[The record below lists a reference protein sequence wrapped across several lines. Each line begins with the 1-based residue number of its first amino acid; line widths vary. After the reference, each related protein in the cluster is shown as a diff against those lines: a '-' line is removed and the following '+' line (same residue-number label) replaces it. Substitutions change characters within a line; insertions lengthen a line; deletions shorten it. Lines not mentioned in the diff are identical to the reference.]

1 VVSLKHRAMEWL
13 VKRHPGELLVRDIDE
28 LRALRIQ
35 RQDEAGEAP
44 PPGLADRLDLSSYDH
59 EGMTVHVLAPR
70 NRPAERTVF
79 FLHGGGYVGHADP
92 QHWRYAERVSGAL
105 SARVVM
111 PAYPVAPRSTWREA
125 HPLVAGLLRR
135 VAAEAHGDLTM
146 IGDSAGGGFALAL
159 AQQLVAESAPLPDR
173 LVLISAWVDMSPP
186 DLSLPDDPW
195 ISRDYLAL
203 CARLWAGDDPLT
215 IPALSP
221 LFSSFEGLPPILVL
235 CGTKDVQLPQA
246 RALVAAAQAAGT
258 PVTYVE
264 EPGLLHDYPILNIR
278 EARRALRQMAQF
290 VRGESVKVA
299 R

>member
-1 VVSLKHRAMEWL
+1 MVSLKHRAMEWL
-13 VKRHPGELLVRDIDE
+13 VKRNPGELLVRDLEE
-28 LRALRIQ
+28 LRALRVL
-35 RQDEAGEAP
+35 RQDEVGEAP
-44 PPGLADRLDLSSYDH
+44 PPELAERLDLSSYDH
-59 EGMTVHVLAPR
+59 EGMAVHVLAPR
-70 NRPAERTVF
+70 GRPAERTIF
-79 FLHGGGYVGHADP
+79 YLHGGGYVGHADP
-92 QHWRYAERVSGAL
+92 QHWRYAERLSDHV

-125 HPLVAGLLRR
+125 HPLVAGLFRR
-135 VAAEAHGDLTM
+135 VAAESPDDLTLL
-146 IGDSAGGGFALAL
+146 GDSAGAGFALAL
-159 AQQLVAESAPLPDR
+159 AQQMVAESGPLPGR
-173 LVLISAWVDMSPP
+173 LVLISAWVDMSSR
-186 DLSLPDDPW
+186 DLNLPDDPW

-221 LFSSFEGLPPILVL
+221 LLGSFDGLPPMLVL

-246 RALVAAAQAAGT
+246 RALVAAAQAAGI

-264 EPGLLHDYPILNIR
+264 ERGLLHDYPVLNIP
-278 EARRALRQMAQF
+278 EARRALRQVGQF

>member
-1 VVSLKHRAMEWL
+1 MVSLKHRAMEWL
-13 VKRHPGELLVRDIDE
+13 VKRNQGELLVRDLEE
-28 LRALRIQ
+28 LRALRVL

-44 PPGLADRLDLSSYDH
+44 PPGLAERLDLSSYDH
-59 EGMTVHVLAPR
+59 EGMTVHVMAPLSG
-70 NRPAERTVF
+70 PTERTIF

-92 QHWRYAERVSGAL
+92 QHWRYAERLSEHL

-135 VAAEAHGDLTM
+135 VAAESPDLSLL
-146 IGDSAGGGFALAL
+146 GDSAGGGFALAL
-159 AQQLVAESAPLPDR
+159 AQQMVADSGPLPDR

-186 DLSLPDDPW
+186 DPRLPDDPW

-246 RALVAAAQAAGT
+246 RAIVAAARAAGT

-264 EPGLLHDYPILNIR
+264 EKGLLHDYPILNIP
-278 EARRALRQMAQF
+278 EARRALRQVAQF